1 MDWPV
6 AETDDDVYVMGIHDD
21 LDDAMEH
28 ALREAISLLV
38 HQRDMTPSEAY
49 RLCSLAADFNV
60 SQIVDINKGIHGKIP
75 KGIFTDGCDIDPQ
88 TLGESF

>member
-1 MDWPV
+1 
-6 AETDDDVYVMGIHDD
+6 
-21 LDDAMEH
+21 MEQ

-38 HQRDMTPSEAY
+38 HQKDMTPTEAY
-49 RLCSLAADFNV
+49 RLLSLAGNFNV

-75 KGIFTDGCDIDPQ
+75 KGIFTDGFEIDPQ